1 MQEQVSKDFPRILN
15 KIANIVIRRVKAIVG
30 NLDYYWTLHQSEW
43 ATDLMF
49 NSVESLEQIYP
60 RLVRGSF
67 ISFSSEDIMRYLG
80 KKLHGNYKGSK
91 KSGARS
97 QNSVGFSLK
106 NAVTYIAGY

>member
-15 KIANIVIRRVKAIVG
+15 RIANIVIRRVKSIVG

-49 NSVESLEQIYP
+49 NSVKSLEQIYP

-91 KSGARS
+91 KSGVRS
-97 QNSVGFSLK
+97 QKSVGF
-106 NAVTYIAGY
+106 YIRMQ